1 MRLKTPFGHADDVL
15 SRGQKKL
22 LIIALKLSQIA
33 MLHASNKETVVLLDD
48 LTAEL
53 DLTAQQRLIERL
65 SQLGSQVFMTT
76 LDHASVKI
84 IYMICLFH
92 INYSVLNPVKL
103 VLLHHNF
110 LMLPIFE

>member
-1 MRLKTPFGHADDVL
+1 M
-15 SRGQKKL
+15 
-22 LIIALKLSQIA
+22 IIALKLSQIA

-65 SQLGSQVFMTT
+65 SQLGSRFY
-76 LDHASVKI
+76 DNFRSCIGKN

-110 LMLPIFE
+110 

>member
-1 MRLKTPFGHADDVL
+1 
-15 SRGQKKL
+15 
-22 LIIALKLSQIA
+22 

-76 LDHASVKI
+76 LDQ
-84 IYMICLFH
+84 
-92 INYSVLNPVKL
+92 
-103 VLLHHNF
+103 
-110 LMLPIFE
+110 E

>member
-1 MRLKTPFGHADDVL
+1 ML

-22 LIIALKLSQIA
+22 LIMALKLSQIA

-53 DLTAQQRLIERL
+53 DLAAQQRLIERL

-76 LDHASVKI
+76 LDHTSVLKHLHDLSI
-84 IYMICLFH
+84 SFQLFH
-92 INYSVLNPVKL
+92 VVHGQVSLAAP
-103 VLLHHNF
+103 
-110 LMLPIFE
+110 